1 MNYLIRA
8 LAFLGFF
15 LLLFSCSEQSVST
28 DDSFDGVELP
38 DGSIVW
44 INHNSTI
51 VYNEKFEIR
60 RVHLDGEAYFK
71 VVSSNK
77 PFIVT
82 TKLGEIKV
90 LGTKFNIN
98 STDDKLEVEV
108 ESGKVEL
115 EVDDQRKEVNRG
127 QHVTYTKGSNNIEIR
142 EATYKFKIWLKELEV
157 ELKKLGKVISRET
170 KKLGR
175 ELEKEGN
182 KLNKKLKKLD

>member
-8 LAFLGFF
+8 LAFLGLF

-38 DGSIVW
+38 DGSIVLL
-44 INHNSTI
+44 NHNSTI
-51 VYNEKFEIR
+51 TYNEKFEIR

-82 TKLGEIKV
+82 TKLGEISV
-90 LGTKFNIN
+90 LGTKFNVN

-108 ESGKVEL
+108 ESGKVKL

-142 EATYKFKIWLKELEV
+142 EATYKFKIWLKELEI
-157 ELKKLGKVISRET
+157 EL

-182 KLNKKLKKLD
+182 KLNKKLKELD